1 MKIRFISG
9 NTAASLGRCHDH
21 SLTNG
26 SCGYSELDDLA
37 SDSHASES
45 VCVCAETIT
54 VAAGS
59 SVGQRATMRCIICSR
74 QASCSAYVLP
84 LVSC

>member
-9 NTAASLGRCHDH
+9 NTAASLSRCHDH

-45 VCVCAETIT
+45 VCVLK
-54 VAAGS
+54 
-59 SVGQRATMRCIICSR
+59 Q
-74 QASCSAYVLP
+74 
-84 LVSC
+84 